1 MTLIK
6 GLLLFPPISDNSQE
20 DLGKKLKSSCRTEV
34 EILNCEDIYFK
45 NRKAKDFLPPK
56 KTEKWKQREGSLAKI
71 ESKLCC
77 FSK

>member
-34 EILNCEDIYFK
+34 VILNCEDIYFK
-45 NRKAKDFLPPK
+45 NRKAKDFSPPQK
-56 KTEKWKQREGSLAKI
+56 KKRKRETERR
-71 ESKLCC
+71 
-77 FSK
+77 